1 MTYAKTWSFFRTS
14 IQIFKL
20 IYFFMK
26 NIVVKAAVIS
36 LSALSMVGQIDQ
48 VLKFSNSFQF
58 VSNSDTISSLR
69 DRTSLPIVTQGYPVS
84 YDEDLPSLGI
94 FVAYYLHYNYQ
105 PITVFFISTSLST
118 VKTLAQKM
126 LSNLDKSILPEHK
139 SSQNFKMALK
149 EESIELTEV
158 IKIGGE
164 SKMVYTIMS
173 VNSLQL

>member
-1 MTYAKTWSFFRTS
+1 
-14 IQIFKL
+14 
-20 IYFFMK
+20 MK
-26 NIVVKAAVIS
+26 NIVVKAAAIS

-48 VLKFSNSFQF
+48 VLKLSNSFHF
-58 VSNSDTISSLR
+58 VRNSEIISSLR

-84 YDEDLPSLGI
+84 YDEDLPSLEI
-94 FVAYYLHYNYQ
+94 FVACYWHYNYE
-105 PITVFFISTSLST
+105 PVTVFFISTSLSI

-126 LSNLDKSILPEHK
+126 LSNLNKSILPEHK
-139 SSQNFKMALK
+139 SSQNFKMALR

-173 VNSLQL
+173 INSF